1 MASLPKAL
9 KLKRKYEVDENH
21 WLVIWGRPKYEKL
34 RVWATPKYEK
44 LRLAV
49 RSGEIPSLRF
59 PSLRFPTLRYPSIGG
74 WARPKYEKLHLIA
87 RFRGFPKSYEA
98 SFVLKMDRF
107 EQEGIAFLEV
117 LRDTTPK
124 LFGEGPA
131 EVLRRWIGSK
141 ARRNPV
147 KFAKTISKMFGSS
160 AKPVLD
166 SLQALADDRAMLAA
180 KVEEVPPVQYLL
192 ERMASLGIQV

>member
-1 MASLPKAL
+1 MVTLPKAL
-9 KLKRKYEVDENH
+9 KLRRKYEVDENH
-21 WLVIWGRPKYEKL
+21 RLVIWARPKYEKL
-34 RVWATPKYEK
+34 RAWAALRYQKF
-44 LRLAV
+44 RLAV
-49 RSGEIPSLRF
+49 MSGKLPSLRF
-59 PSLRFPTLRYPSIGG
+59 PSLRFPSIIFPSIGG
-74 WARPKYEKLHLIA
+74 WAHPKFEKLRMIA
-87 RFRGFPKSYEA
+87 RFRGFPKSYES
-98 SFVLKMDRF
+98 SFVLKMDKF
-107 EQEGIAFLEV
+107 EREGIAFIEV

-147 KFAKTISKMFGSS
+147 KFAKTMSKMFGAS

-166 SLQALADDRAMLAA
+166 SLQALADDKAMIAA
-180 KVEEVPPVQYLL
+180 KVEEVPPAQYLL

>member
-1 MASLPKAL
+1 MVTLPKAL
-9 KLKRKYEVDENH
+9 KLRRKYEVDENH
-21 WLVIWGRPKYEKL
+21 WLVIWARPKYEKFIIRVTPKYEKL
-34 RVWATPKYEK
+34 RV
-44 LRLAV
+44 AV
-49 RSGEIPSLRF
+49 RSGELTSFRFPSFRF
-59 PSLRFPTLRYPSIGG
+59 PSLRFPSITG
-74 WARPKYEKLHLIA
+74 WAHPKYEKLHLIA
-87 RFRGFPKSYEA
+87 RFRGFPKSYES

-107 EQEGIAFLEV
+107 EREGIAFIEV

-166 SLQALADDRAMLAA
+166 SLQALADDKAMLAA
-180 KVEEVPPVQYLL
+180 KVEEIPPVQYLL
-192 ERMASLGIQV
+192 ERMVSLGIKV